1 MPQTLLNYASH
12 PPPSIRPLA
21 LALAMLAASQVQ
33 AQGLEEV
40 VVTAQKREQ
49 SLQEAPIAISAFDQG
64 ELQQRGIR
72 TLVDLGSIAPNVKV
86 APLPTNTAKATVAIR
101 GSVTINPASYWEPT
115 VGIYRD
121 GASVAKCSGHVGRL
135 AEVDRIEVL
144 RGTQGTLFGRIT

>member
-86 APLPTNTAKATVAIR
+86 APLDRTSGGEGKR
-101 GSVTINPASYWEPT
+101 GA
-115 VGIYRD
+115 R
-121 GASVAKCSGHVGRL
+121 GRW
-135 AEVDRIEVL
+135 
-144 RGTQGTLFGRIT
+144 RG